1 MVSKKQKVIGSSTIV
16 DDGTK
21 SRIVSAATELF
32 ATKGYDSTSVKDICS
47 KAKVNIAAIHY
58 YFGSKEKLYKQL
70 IQTFGGSRVASVQ
83 SILVAPSSA
92 EELRIRLEMF
102 LTESL
107 DACTQQTS
115 LCRIVQ
121 MEIELLHS
129 RSEDVFRNTFIKL
142 SETLVSFLT
151 HAKKKN
157 LIAKNVD
164 IRIAAHFL
172 FNQLRQAT
180 RADAVNYKYFGFSIR
195 DRAFCELLIKQ
206 TVQLFLNGISS

>member
-129 RSEDVFRNTFIKL
+129 RSCLLYTSPSPRDGLL
-142 SETLVSFLT
+142 S
-151 HAKKKN
+151 
-157 LIAKNVD
+157 
-164 IRIAAHFL
+164 RMP
-172 FNQLRQAT
+172 
-180 RADAVNYKYFGFSIR
+180 
-195 DRAFCELLIKQ
+195 
-206 TVQLFLNGISS
+206 SSA